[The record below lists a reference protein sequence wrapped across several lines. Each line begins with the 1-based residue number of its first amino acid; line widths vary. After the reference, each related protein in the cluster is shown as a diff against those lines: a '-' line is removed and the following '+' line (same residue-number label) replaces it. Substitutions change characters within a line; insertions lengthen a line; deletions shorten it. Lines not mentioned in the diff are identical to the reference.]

1 MGVCGGSVGI
11 EDDAEG
17 VFGILRVRYGF
28 WDEIAETF
36 DREERR
42 GREVEIYDEDGD
54 GRDGGEGRRGSRVG
68 EKGGQP

>member
-36 DREERR
+36 DREE
-42 GREVEIYDEDGD
+42 GR
-54 GRDGGEGRRGSRVG
+54 S
-68 EKGGQP
+68 